1 MPMDWLPIIL
11 PVIPSLLSG
20 VLLYVFK
27 EKSDSDKKNLE
38 TQKIKQTAL
47 ENAIKC
53 LLRDRLIQAYNYH
66 IKNEHSVQRDEYNS
80 FVDMAAAY
88 ETLSGGNGYIKTIVE
103 KYTKAP
109 LKGKEG
115 EIL

>member
-1 MPMDWLPIIL
+1 MLMDWLPIIL
-11 PVIPSLLSG
+11 PMIPSLLSG
-20 VLLYVFK
+20 ILLYVFK

-38 TQKIKQTAL
+38 TQKMRQMAL

-66 IKNEHSVQRDEYNS
+66 IKNEHSVQRDEYTS
-80 FVDMAAAY
+80 FIDMAKAY
-88 ETLSGGNGYIKTIVE
+88 GTLSGENGYIETIVE